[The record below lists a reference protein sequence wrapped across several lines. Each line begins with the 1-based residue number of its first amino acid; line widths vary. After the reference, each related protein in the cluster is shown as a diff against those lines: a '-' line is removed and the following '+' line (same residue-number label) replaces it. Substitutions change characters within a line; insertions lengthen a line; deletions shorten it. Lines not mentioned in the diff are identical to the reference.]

1 MSEEFKKVDEQELA
15 EVAGGVNGNQ
25 GYYYGPWKTVRN
37 LKKGW
42 LALRTAPRYD
52 YSNEIGHLYNGDDVQ
67 IRGKASG
74 DYIWVWAPKLN
85 KSGYVNRNFIG

>member
-1 MSEEFKKVDEQELA
+1 MAEEFKKVNEEELA
-15 EVAGGVNGNQ
+15 EVAGGVDGNH
-25 GYYYGPWKTVRN
+25 GSFYGPWRTVRN

-42 LALRTAPRYD
+42 LALRTAPAYD

-67 IRGKASG
+67 IRGNSVG
-74 DYIWVWAPKLN
+74 DYTWVYSPKLN